1 MTGWPFGSLIMQVN
15 MGTGKSIEHRGHVV
29 GFREEIA
36 QAAREGTDQ
45 FFGWFDNADGEKSS
59 FIRGSWDFAYH
70 IASPVAP
77 HLARPE
83 NKTALE
89 IGHGGGRILAAA
101 CRHFKHV
108 IGVDVHECNDQV
120 GAVLQ
125 EQGIRNAQLLVSD
138 GTTIPVPSASV
149 DCVYSFIVLQHVERF
164 AVFQAYLREACRV
177 MKPGAVAVLYF
188 GRSYHW
194 SFDRSSRWLYLLDRF
209 TEPFRLTGGFEEV
222 PAAVNCTNLR
232 VSLTCAARVA
242 KATGFIVLRAL
253 VSRRRVPD
261 GVMRYGGQNGLV
273 LRKPSALHL

>member
-1 MTGWPFGSLIMQVN
+1 MRT
-15 MGTGKSIEHRGHVV
+15 GTGIECRGHVL

-45 FFGWFDNADGEKSS
+45 FFGWFDNTEGEESS
-59 FIRGSWDFAYH
+59 FIRGSWDFAWH
-70 IASPVAP
+70 IAQPAAP

-83 NKTALE
+83 DKTALE

-120 GAVLQ
+120 SVVLQ

-164 AVFQAYLREACRV
+164 AVFQAYLRETFRV
-177 MKPGAVAVLYF
+177 LKPGGVAVLYF
-188 GRSYHW
+188 GRSYRW

-209 TEPFRLTGGFEEV
+209 TEPFRLRGGFEEV

-242 KATGFIVLRAL
+242 KATGFIGLRAL

-273 LRKPSALHL
+273 LRKPFAVHP